1 MVDIDPLTDDDRVFL
16 RDSLDRHYTETG
28 STVARELLR
37 DWDEAVDRF
46 GKIMPKDFKR
56 VSLARETAEREGRDV
71 NEAIMEAA
79 HG

>member
-16 RDSLDRHYTETG
+16 RDAVERHYTETG
-28 STVARELLR
+28 SAVARELLR
-37 DWDEAVDRF
+37 DWDEAVGRF

-56 VSLARETAEREGRDV
+56 VILARETAEREGRDV

>member
-1 MVDIDPLTDDDRVFL
+1 MVDFDPLVEDDAVFL
-16 RDSLDRHYTETG
+16 RDAVERHHAETG
-28 STVARELLR
+28 SAVAEALLR
-37 DWDEAVDRF
+37 DWDAAVGRF

-56 VSLARETAEREGRDV
+56 VLLARETAEREGRDV